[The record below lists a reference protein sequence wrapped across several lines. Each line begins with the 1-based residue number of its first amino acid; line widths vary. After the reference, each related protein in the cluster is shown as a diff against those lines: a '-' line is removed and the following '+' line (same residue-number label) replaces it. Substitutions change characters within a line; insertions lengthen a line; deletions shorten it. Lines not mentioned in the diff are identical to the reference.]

1 MVRRAQ
7 TTTAIFYCSLR
18 LFGVFSVYRTWC
30 DAHDERVSVC
40 EFSDLPRA
48 SSALMTA

>member
-18 LFGVFSVYRTWC
+18 LSGVFSVYRTQC
-30 DAHDERVSVC
+30 DAHGERVSVC
-40 EFSDLPRA
+40 EFFDLPRA
-48 SSALMTA
+48 LSVLMTA